1 MLKNSQV
8 FSMRSWAEINLSSAK
23 FNFLQIKSLTTAKI
37 CAVVKA
43 DAYGHGSVALSKL
56 YQSLGADYLAVATI
70 KEAIILRKNKITL
83 PILILG
89 YTPPCQVNLIYKYDL
104 TQTIFCYS
112 FAKNVIHYCNKYN
125 VKIKAHIKIDS
136 GMNRLGF
143 NCSNSNLK
151 QIVCISKSPYLFL
164 EGIFSHFA
172 SADDKD
178 GGKDFT
184 HLQAKRF
191 LSMIDKLKDNG
202 VNFNIRHISNS
213 AGILDYPEYHL
224 DMVRPGIILY
234 GLYPSSKIKNAIPL
248 KQVMSV
254 YSKIAQ
260 VKLVGKNQPVSYGG
274 DFVTKEN
281 TRLAVVPFGYADGLP
296 RKSRNYHFLVHGKKA
311 KIVGRIC
318 MDQTIIDASG
328 IDVKLGDVVTI
339 VGSVPYCSVDFLAK
353 LNNTINYEITCAIS
367 NRVPRIYTH

>member
-1 MLKNSQV
+1 
-8 FSMRSWAEINLSSAK
+8 
-23 FNFLQIKSLTTAKI
+23 
-37 CAVVKA
+37 
-43 DAYGHGSVALSKL
+43 
-56 YQSLGADYLAVATI
+56 
-70 KEAIILRKNKITL
+70 
-83 PILILG
+83 
-89 YTPPCQVNLIYKYDL
+89 
-104 TQTIFCYS
+104 
-112 FAKNVIHYCNKYN
+112 
-125 VKIKAHIKIDS
+125 
-136 GMNRLGF
+136 MNRLGF
-143 NCSNSNLK
+143 NCSNSNLN
-151 QIVCISKSPYLFL
+151 QILSISKSPYLFL
-164 EGIFSHFA
+164 EGIYSHFA
-172 SADDKD
+172 SA
-178 GGKDFT
+178 GEGKKGKNFT

-234 GLYPSSKIKNAIPL
+234 GLYPSNKIKNSIPL

-260 VKLVGKNQPVSYGG
+260 VKNVSKNKPVSYGG
-274 DFVTKEN
+274 EFVTKKRS
-281 TRLAVVPFGYADGLP
+281 RLAVVPVGYADGLS
-296 RKSRNYHFLVHGKKA
+296 RKSRNYNFLVNDKRA

-353 LNNTINYEITCAIS
+353 LNDTINYEITCAIS
-367 NRVPRIYTH
+367 KRVPRIFIE